1 MERDLRRN
9 GAKGMGSWGFSHRVT
24 FSTLNNKAEAFV
36 LCVSLGTL
44 YLFMD

>member
-1 MERDLRRN
+1 MEPR
-9 GAKGMGSWGFSHRVT
+9 GWGRGVLAIRVT